1 MNISN
6 ALADDLR
13 IRMNESVAPAR
24 RMRRITF
31 VASGFGCGGIQR
43 AVASIAN
50 GLADRGHEISL
61 VTLFGP
67 EHDFFP
73 APAHVRRI
81 SLGRRIAEST
91 PVYAMPAKLAA
102 RAREWRAAIRATE
115 PEVVI
120 AHAPHVN
127 VQTLL
132 ACPDYPTIVTEHG
145 DVRWRMDERGAWLWR
160 KALWYAMRRL
170 VYDRA
175 RKVVSVS
182 RAVDANVRW
191 VAPARRVVIHNPL
204 TCPPS
209 SGTVTLPRNAD
220 PDRPWLI
227 SVGRLA
233 HAKGFDLLLR
243 AFASVASAFPDWQ
256 LIIVG
261 DGTLRMSLE
270 AQAKPLGEQVVFA
283 GAIREPLP
291 LVRRSQWFVTASR
304 YEGFPIAPG
313 EALLCGVP
321 VIATDCPSRPR
332 RFLEALAPPGG
343 IRELLAEDRGAVLV
357 PTENVGALSA
367 ALERCMSDQRLRNR
381 LATEARAA
389 TERFSL
395 ERVINE
401 WESVIQEVA
410 RGTP

>member
-6 ALADDLR
+6 TLADDLR
-13 IRMNESVAPAR
+13 VRMNGNVVDSR
-24 RMRRITF
+24 RTHRITF
-31 VASGFGCGGIQR
+31 VASGLGCGGIQR
-43 AVASIAN
+43 AVVSVSS
-50 GLADRGHEISL
+50 GLAERGHEVSL

-73 APAHVRRI
+73 PPARVRRV
-81 SLGRRIAEST
+81 SLDRSIAHST
-91 PVYAMPAKLAA
+91 PALALPSKLAA
-102 RAREWRAAIRATE
+102 RSRELREAIMATE

-120 AHAPHVN
+120 AHAPHIN

-145 DVRWRMDERGAWLWR
+145 DVRLRTDEQGPWLWR
-160 KALWYAMRRL
+160 KGLWYGMRRL

-175 RKVVSVS
+175 SKVVSVS

-191 VAPARRVVIHNPL
+191 VTPARRVVIHNPL
-204 TCPPS
+204 TCSAPRS
-209 SGTVTLPRNAD
+209 AVTLPRHAD
-220 PDRPWLI
+220 PERPWLI

-243 AFASVASAFPDWQ
+243 AFASVARAFPDWQ

-261 DGTLRMSLE
+261 DGALRTSLE
-270 AQAKPLGEQVVFA
+270 EQAKPLREQVVLA
-283 GAIREPLP
+283 GAIRDPLP

-321 VIATDCPSRPR
+321 VIATECPSRPR
-332 RFLEALAPPGG
+332 RAFERAAPPGG
-343 IRELLAEDRGAVLV
+343 IRELLAQDRGAVLV
-357 PTENVGALSA
+357 PTEDVRALSA
-367 ALERCMSDQRLRNR
+367 ALERCMSDPRLRKR
-381 LATEARAA
+381 LAAEAPAVA
-389 TERFSL
+389 ERFSL
-395 ERVINE
+395 ERVMNE
-401 WESVIQEVA
+401 WESAIQEVA
-410 RGTP
+410 SRMP